1 MENNNTVYIVIIQ
14 IILCYVQLSNQCGPQ
29 IIWIHLRCEKFNYE
43 NYAAYSSKYGMLL
56 SLLTLFIVAVMNN

>member
-29 IIWIHLRCEKFNYE
+29 IIYFTWGVKKFNE
-43 NYAAYSSKYGMLL
+43 HYATYSSKYGMLL
-56 SLLTLFIVAVMNN
+56 SLLTLFIVTVMNN

>member
-29 IIWIHLRCEKFNYE
+29 IISIHLRREKFNE
-43 NYAAYSSKYGMLL
+43 HYATYSSKYGMLL
-56 SLLTLFIVAVMNN
+56 SLLTLFIVTVMNN